1 MKIVV
6 YAVFFMVVR
15 VVAQSPFT
23 IPPILLSTDTTECQ
37 AVAWGDYNGD
47 GWDDLYISRGVES
60 TGATATNFL
69 YLNQSGTLVSQSMNG
84 LTTLN
89 DLSGSASWGDYN
101 NDGYLDLYV
110 AVVAPMSGKNNNLFM
125 NDGAGAFIDK
135 TGSADVGD
143 ISNDAEDSGYV
154 GWGDY
159 NNDGWLDM
167 FVDNGKVFLEYPL
180 KEINSFYENNAG
192 VFTKKSASE
201 IGNIVGT
208 DDAYKTFRSGFTWCD
223 YNNDGYSDIF
233 NGSGYGSNNRMWKND
248 NGSGFINTFDFT
260 QDLTST
266 RGICAGDFDND
277 GDFDF
282 YLTSIIDGDRGV
294 NFLYENRSTPTLDSL
309 YIWPA
314 DKGEIVTNVN
324 WSNSAIWSDFD
335 NDGDLDLF
343 VSNWGD
349 ADSGDVSHYFENS
362 GYPDYN
368 FSTQPGII
376 DTLNPK
382 NGTNKGA
389 GRGVASADFDHDG
402 DLDLAV
408 ARTGCPLLYVNQ
420 TSGNNWV
427 QVHLSGNGTTNTT
440 AIGAR
445 VRIVANI
452 SAQGGR
458 TSQLREISGQSGAG
472 SQNSLTAHFGL
483 GDATLI
489 DTLEI
494 TWPVTGNKEI
504 FTNLNVNQIYSYTE
518 TVVSGFANK
527 ANAPV
532 GAFELYGNYPNP
544 FNPLTTI
551 HYKLAMA
558 NTVKLII
565 YNALGQGIKTLIKK
579 RQEAGDYSVP
589 FDASHLSSGV
599 YYYKL
604 TVGSFEDTRKMILIR

>member
-1 MKIVV
+1 MKSMI
-6 YAVFFMVVR
+6 YFVFLYVIQ
-15 VVAQSPFT
+15 AISQSPFT
-23 IPPILLSTDTTECQ
+23 SPPIILSTDTTESQ
-37 AVAWGDYNGD
+37 SVVWGDYNDD
-47 GWDDLYISRGVES
+47 GWDDLYITRGVES
-60 TGATATNFL
+60 TGASATNLLFR
-69 YLNQSGTLVSQSMNG
+69 NQTGTMLSQSMSG

-125 NDGAGAFIDK
+125 NDGAGAFTDK

-167 FVDNGKVFLEYPL
+167 FVDNGKVFFEYPL
-180 KEINSFYENNAG
+180 KEVNSFYENNGG

-201 IGNIVGT
+201 IGNIIGT
-208 DDAYKTFRSGFTWCD
+208 DDEYKTFRSGFTWCD
-223 YNNDGYSDIF
+223 YNNDGFLDIF
-233 NGSGYGSNNRMWKND
+233 NGSGYGSSNRMWKN
-248 NGSGFINTFDFT
+248 NAGTEFINTFDFT

-282 YLTSIIDGDRGV
+282 YLTSVIDGDRGV

-309 YIWPA
+309 YLWPSE
-314 DKGEIVTNVN
+314 KGEIVTNVN

-343 VSNWGD
+343 VSNWGNP
-349 ADSGDVSHYFENS
+349 DSGDVSHYFENS
-362 GYPDYN
+362 GFPDYN
-368 FSTQPGII
+368 FSTLPTAI
-376 DTLNPK
+376 DSLNPN

-389 GRGVASADFDHDG
+389 GRGVAAADFDHDG

-408 ARTGCPLLYVNQ
+408 TRTGCPLLYINQ

-427 QVHLSGNGTTNTT
+427 QIHLTGNGTTNTS

-445 VRIVANI
+445 VRIVADI
-452 SAQGGR
+452 TSQGGY

-483 GDATLI
+483 GDATVI

-494 TWPVTGNKEI
+494 LWPVTGNKEI
-504 FTNLNVNQIYSYTE
+504 YTALAVNQIYSYTE
-518 TVVSGFANK
+518 TVISSLDNK
-527 ANAPV
+527 RYKQTST
-532 GAFELYGNYPNP
+532 FELFPNYPNP
-544 FNPLTTI
+544 FNPETVITYHLSQAGKIKLTVI
-551 HYKLAMA
+551 NPA
-558 NTVKLII
+558 
-565 YNALGQGIKTLIKK
+565 GQLLKTLIAAY
-579 RQEAGDYSVP
+579 QPAGFYKIP
-589 FDASHLSSGV
+589 FKATELSSGV
-599 YYYKL
+599 YFYRL
-604 TVGSFEDTRKMILIR
+604 ETPFGLQLRKMIFLK